1 VDVCDNMSP
10 SQSTC
15 GLDLIGEI
23 TSREVREVEMK
34 NPRVVASFPVEE
46 REGDEGRHEE
56 RDTNTIVGSTREGGT
71 GL

>member
-1 VDVCDNMSP
+1 VDICNKTPP

-23 TSREVREVEMK
+23 ASLEVRKAEMK
-34 NPRVVASFPVEE
+34 NPRVETSFAVEE
-46 REGDEGRHEE
+46 REGYDGRHEE
-56 RDTNTIVGSTREGGT
+56 RDTNTIVGSTSEGGT